1 MKIKYALL
9 ATSML
14 FSAASFA
21 QKDEL
26 KTLKK
31 LYAKDQMSVS
41 EVSEYKSAINKLGGM
56 SLAESDQIYTNF
68 YKAMTPLLELD
79 ATAGGAAPNMQSL
92 AKVFTPAKINEMA
105 TGLNAVLDYE
115 KKTGKKVYTDDIN
128 ETIMSYKP
136 LLINYAIAL
145 NQGSKFKEA
154 AQVFEAI
161 YNLDKK
167 DDGNLYNASILALQ
181 SQDFDLALKYLNEL
195 KAINYSGE
203 GTLFYA
209 TNKATGNEET
219 FNSDADRKAS
229 IKLGIHEKPRDE
241 KVPSKRGE
249 IYKNIASILVHQGK
263 VDEAKKAIND
273 AKAAN
278 PGDTSLMLAE
288 ANLYLDAKDFA
299 GYKRVIKEVLEKDP
313 NDADLLFNLGVIST
327 NSGEFDEARDYY
339 KKAIAVNPNYFNA
352 YNNLGAL
359 MLNGEDKMVKEMN
372 SLGTTPKEN
381 KRFDELKAKRNKMY
395 QEALPYFEK
404 AFQIEPKDQNIKAVL
419 MNAYQVLE
427 MDAKY
432 KALKAQK

>member
-41 EVSEYKSAINKLGGM
+41 DVSDYKSAINKLGGM

-79 ATAGGAAPNMQSL
+79 AASTGAAPNMQSL

-136 LLINYAIAL
+136 LLVNYAIAL

-203 GTLFYA
+203 GTLYYA
-209 TNKATGNEET
+209 TNKATGNEES

-241 KVPSKRGE
+241 KVTSKRGE

-313 NDADLLFNLGVIST
+313 NDADLLFNLGVISN
-327 NSGEFDEARDYY
+327 NSGEFEEAKSYY

>member
-9 ATSML
+9 ATSMF
-14 FSAASFA
+14 FSVASFA

-31 LYAKDQMSVS
+31 LYAKDQLSTS
-41 EVSEYKSAINKLGGM
+41 DISEYKSAVNKLSGM
-56 SLAESDQIYTNF
+56 SGMAEADQVYTNF
-68 YKAMTPLLELD
+68 YKSMTPLLELM
-79 ATAGGAAPNMQSL
+79 TAGTAPNAQTL
-92 AKVFTPAKINEMA
+92 AKAFTPAKINEMA
-105 TGLNAVLDYE
+105 AGLNATLDFE
-115 KKTGKKVYTDDIN
+115 KKSGKKVYTDDII
-128 ETIMSYKP
+128 ETITEYKP
-136 LLINYAIAL
+136 VLVNYAITL
-145 NQGSKFKEA
+145 NQASKFKEA
-154 AQVFEAI
+154 GQVFEAI

-167 DDGNLYNASILALQ
+167 DEGNLYNASILALQ
-181 SQDFDLALKYLNEL
+181 AQDFDLALKYLYEL
-195 KAINYSGE
+195 KNINYSGE
-203 GTLFYA
+203 GTIYYA
-209 TNKATGNEET
+209 VNKASGNEET

-229 IKLGIHEKPRDE
+229 IKLGVHDKPRDE

-263 VDEAKKAIND
+263 VDEAKKAINE

-288 ANLYLDAKDFA
+288 ANLYLDAKDFTN
-299 GYKRVIKEVLEKDP
+299 YKRIITEVLEKDP

-327 NSGEFDEARDYY
+327 NSGDIEDAKKYY
-339 KKAIAVNPNYFNA
+339 KRAIEVNPNYFNA

-359 MLNGEDKMVKEMN
+359 MLVGEDKMVKEMN
-372 SLGTTPKEN
+372 SLGTTPKDN

-395 QEALPYFEK
+395 ADALPYFEK
-404 AFQIEPKDQNIKAVL
+404 ALQIEPKEPNIKAVL
-419 MNAYQVLE
+419 LNAYQVLE

>member
-9 ATSML
+9 ATSMF
-14 FSAASFA
+14 FSVASFA

-31 LYAKDQMSVS
+31 LYAKDQLSTS
-41 EVSEYKSAINKLGGM
+41 EISEYKSAVNKLSGM
-56 SLAESDQIYTNF
+56 SGMAEADQVYANF
-68 YKAMTPLLELD
+68 YKSMTPLLELM
-79 ATAGGAAPNMQSL
+79 TVGTAPNAQTL

-105 TGLNAVLDYE
+105 SGLNAALDFE
-115 KKTGKKVYTDDIN
+115 KKSGKKLYTDDIN
-128 ETIMSYKP
+128 ETISEYKP
-136 LLINYAIAL
+136 GLINYAITL
-145 NQGSKFKEA
+145 NQASKCKEA

-167 DDGNLYNASILALQ
+167 DEGNLYNASILALQ
-181 SQDFDLALKYLNEL
+181 AQDFDLALKYLYEL
-195 KAINYSGE
+195 KNINYSGE
-203 GTLFYA
+203 GTMYYA
-209 TNKATGNEET
+209 VNKASGNEET

-229 IKLGIHEKPRDE
+229 IKLGVHEKPRDE

-263 VDEAKKAIND
+263 VDEAKKAITE

-288 ANLYLDAKDFA
+288 ANLYLDAKDFTN
-299 GYKRVIKEVLEKDP
+299 YKRVITEVLEKDP

-327 NSGEFDEARDYY
+327 NSGDVEDAKKYY
-339 KKAIAVNPNYFNA
+339 KRAIEVNPNYFNA

-359 MLNGEDKMVKEMN
+359 MLHGEDKMVKEMN
-372 SLGTTPKEN
+372 SLGTTPKDN

-395 QEALPYFEK
+395 VDALPYFEK
-404 AFQIEPKDQNIKAVL
+404 ALQIEPKEPNIKAVL
-419 MNAYQVLE
+419 LNAYQVLE

>member
-9 ATSML
+9 ATSMF
-14 FSAASFA
+14 FSVASFA

-31 LYAKDQMSVS
+31 LYAKDQLSTS
-41 EVSEYKSAINKLGGM
+41 DISEYKSAVNKLSGM
-56 SLAESDQIYTNF
+56 SGMAEADQVYTNF
-68 YKAMTPLLELD
+68 YKSMTPLLELM
-79 ATAGGAAPNMQSL
+79 TAGAAPNAQTL
-92 AKVFTPAKINEMA
+92 AKAFTPAKINEMA
-105 TGLNAVLDYE
+105 TALNATLDFE
-115 KKTGKKVYTDDIN
+115 KKSGKKVYTDDII
-128 ETIMSYKP
+128 ETITEYKP
-136 LLINYAIAL
+136 VLINYAITL
-145 NQGSKFKEA
+145 NQASKFKEA
-154 AQVFEAI
+154 GQVFEAI

-167 DDGNLYNASILALQ
+167 DEGNLYNASILALQ
-181 SQDFDLALKYLNEL
+181 AQDFDLALKYLYEL
-195 KAINYSGE
+195 KNINYSGE
-203 GTLFYA
+203 GTMYYA
-209 TNKATGNEET
+209 VNKATGNEES

-229 IKLGIHEKPRDE
+229 MKLGIHEKPRDE

-263 VDEAKKAIND
+263 VDEAKKAISE

-288 ANLYLDAKDFA
+288 ANLYLDAKDFTN
-299 GYKRVIKEVLEKDP
+299 YKRIITEVLEKDP

-327 NSGEFDEARDYY
+327 NSGDIEDAKKYY
-339 KKAIAVNPNYFNA
+339 KRAIEVNPNYFNA

-359 MLNGEDKMVKEMN
+359 MLVGEDKMVKEMN
-372 SLGTTPKEN
+372 SLGTTPKDN

-395 QEALPYFEK
+395 ADALPYFEK
-404 AFQIEPKDQNIKAVL
+404 ALQIDPKEPNIKAVL
-419 MNAYQVLE
+419 LNAYQVLE